1 MKKAKIFNLIISIA
15 APILLVTAVVII
27 ISYGWYVR
35 KQQIA
40 TIDANAKSLAVDYTF
55 DGNEATKDV
64 LTYQV
69 ENLVFFDNDSEF
81 EYGYLDDMK
90 ITLSLKLHNKS
101 ENPVTYTIT
110 FTAIKS
116 TVTDQT
122 SGDTTSIAYVD
133 CIFTEIPEATSTIK
147 TINSA
152 RVSSPSDTTTNIITY
167 TDSSTERT
175 AIYDSG
181 TATIAKN
188 DDNSDNDTTN
198 DETTLVLCL
207 YGVQEMDDAS
217 NEPFLY
223 NTYPTALN
231 NNTYAFTLTIEAVPQ
246 GAATEDDNT
255 NTNNTSND

>member
-1 MKKAKIFNLIISIA
+1 
-15 APILLVTAVVII
+15 
-27 ISYGWYVR
+27 
-35 KQQIA
+35 
-40 TIDANAKSLAVDYTF
+40 
-55 DGNEATKDV
+55 
-64 LTYQV
+64 
-69 ENLVFFDNDSEF
+69 
-81 EYGYLDDMK
+81 MK

-101 ENPVTYTIT
+101 ENPVTYKIT

-147 TINSA
+147 TIDSA
-152 RVSSPSDTTTNIITY
+152 RVSSPLDTTTNIITY

-181 TATIAKN
+181 TVTIAAN
-188 DDNSDNDTTN
+188 DDNSTN

-246 GAATEDDNT
+246 GAASEEENT
-255 NTNNTSND
+255 NTNND